1 MRKRTKFVICSI
13 ANLTWFAVAVLI
25 LSAMDKTVPDSLITA
40 WFAAWAW
47 ELGLLAGIKIK
58 GRSDEND

>member
-40 WFAAWAW
+40 WFAAWTV
-47 ELGLLAGIKIK
+47 ELAILAGIKIK
-58 GRSDEND
+58 GKEE